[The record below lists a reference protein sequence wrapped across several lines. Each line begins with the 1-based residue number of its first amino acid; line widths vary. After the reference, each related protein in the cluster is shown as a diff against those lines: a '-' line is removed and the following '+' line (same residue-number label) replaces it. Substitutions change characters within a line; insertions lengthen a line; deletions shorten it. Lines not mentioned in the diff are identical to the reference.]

1 MVKVLAE
8 LSTFTSDFA
17 KDICVK
23 PNLSLSKLNYI
34 KTKLEPDRNRRF
46 MSVPVETGV
55 NKETLF
61 VLDTIYH
68 FHIKALTRKN
78 PNAESD
84 SEHKIIYVAL

>member
-1 MVKVLAE
+1 
-8 LSTFTSDFA
+8 
-17 KDICVK
+17 
-23 PNLSLSKLNYI
+23 
-34 KTKLEPDRNRRF
+34 

-68 FHIKALTRKN
+68 FPIKALTRKN